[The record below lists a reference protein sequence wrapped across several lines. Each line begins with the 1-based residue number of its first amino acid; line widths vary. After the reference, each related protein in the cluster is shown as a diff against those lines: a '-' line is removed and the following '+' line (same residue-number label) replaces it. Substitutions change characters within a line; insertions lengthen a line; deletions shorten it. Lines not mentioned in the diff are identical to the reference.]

1 MGRGAIIV
9 FVVISPAADSNADS
23 TASTSLSSTIV
34 FVVSVAAVSV
44 STAPSVSGRLIALV
58 VKLVVAVAFGLGEGC
73 MRVGFISRMGAG
85 SLCKAGIV
93 DAVAT
98 WEKEPQG
105 FGLLADVMAGVI
117 PR

>member
-1 MGRGAIIV
+1 
-9 FVVISPAADSNADS
+9 
-23 TASTSLSSTIV
+23 
-34 FVVSVAAVSV
+34 
-44 STAPSVSGRLIALV
+44 
-58 VKLVVAVAFGLGEGC
+58 

-85 SLCKAGIV
+85 SLCKAGMV

-105 FGLLADVMAGVI
+105 FGVLADVMAGVI